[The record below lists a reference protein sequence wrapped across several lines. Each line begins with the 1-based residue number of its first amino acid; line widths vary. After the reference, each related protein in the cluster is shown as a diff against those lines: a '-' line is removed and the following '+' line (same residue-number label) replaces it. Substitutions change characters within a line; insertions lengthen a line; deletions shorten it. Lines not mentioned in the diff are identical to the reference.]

1 MPYRI
6 LAISFF
12 SFTLMWGLAGVAF
25 CQKDNGTTPRP
36 VITITEIP
44 PYDCGGPDK
53 RATMSGTVT
62 GVSPK
67 EYRLVIYAF
76 ACDGIAYVQPTR
88 AVPYVEFPNGSFQ
101 TQIYLG
107 QVYWVA
113 VVKRTFE
120 AKAQLNREPEIGD
133 GILAVV
139 RVEGRKK

>member
-1 MPYRI
+1 MSYRM
-6 LAISFF
+6 LAVYFF
-12 SFTLMWGLAGVAF
+12 SFTLMCGLTGVAL
-25 CQKDNGTTPRP
+25 CQNDNGRMPNP
-36 VITITEIP
+36 VITITEVP

-53 RATMSGTVT
+53 RATIAGTVR

-67 EYRLVIYAF
+67 EYRLIIYAF

-120 AKAQLNREPEIGD
+120 AKAQLYRELEVGD
-133 GILAVV
+133 NIVAVV
-139 RVEGRKK
+139 KVEGRKK